1 MGGDPED
8 GTRRV
13 EISDELA
20 AALVRE
26 QHPDLAELDISRRYV
41 FDDHLTIRLGDDLCL
56 NLPTVPGLGDAM
68 VSAAEWLDLVSAEW
82 SFPAGTPVRLG
93 EPTADYPF
101 PWQISHWV
109 PGSNAA
115 ILPFMKEAA
124 KPLGDAL
131 RQVHTTAPAWAPASE
146 EAGTPLSRHRKTWH
160 ILTAL
165 LRDAIGPRGN
175 RIDPA
180 LLSVRW
186 EKAVDTVIDSPSRW
200 THGNLDP
207 RYVVS
212 NRGLFGGIGSWWTF
226 GAGDPAA
233 DIAAAFLLIHR
244 DDEAAFLESYGQ
256 VSRATRER
264 IAGYWLLRV
273 LRYATSSNP
282 FLWRLGWARLDELI
296 RLGDLD

>member
-1 MGGDPED
+1 MGDEPKE
-8 GTRRV
+8 GTQRV

-26 QHPDLAELDISRRYV
+26 QHPDLADLDISRRYV

-56 NLPTVPGLGDAM
+56 NLPTVPNLGEAM
-68 VSAAEWLDLVSAEW
+68 ASTAEWLDLVSSEW

-101 PWQISHWV
+101 PWQIAHWI

-115 ILPFMKEAA
+115 VLPFTREAA
-124 KPLGDAL
+124 APLGSAL
-131 RQVHTTAPAWAPASE
+131 RQIHSIAPAWAPPSE
-146 EAGTPLSRHRKTWH
+146 EAGTSLSRQRKTWH
-160 ILTAL
+160 TLTAL

-175 RIDPA
+175 SIDPA
-180 LLSVRW
+180 PLSVRW

-207 RYVVS
+207 RYVSS
-212 NRGLFGGIGSWWTF
+212 NRGLFGGISSWWTF

-244 DDEAAFLESYGQ
+244 DDEAVFLESYGK

-264 IAGYWLLRV
+264 VAGYWLLRV
-273 LRYATSSNP
+273 LRYSTSSNP
-282 FLWRLGWARLDELI
+282 FLWRLGWERLDELI